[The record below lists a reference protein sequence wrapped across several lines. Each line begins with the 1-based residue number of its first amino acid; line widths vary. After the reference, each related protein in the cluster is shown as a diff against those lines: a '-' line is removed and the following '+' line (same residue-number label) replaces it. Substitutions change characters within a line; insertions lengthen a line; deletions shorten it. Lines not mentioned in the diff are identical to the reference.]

1 MVLSGDRQ
9 TGNTNCRRIKE
20 NSPESTYNEHFSIT
34 ARRLF
39 DQPTVTPCLAVI
51 LFPHD
56 CHADQGAE
64 EEEETSADLS
74 ATILVSTIDGRLRAL
89 DAETGQIKWTL
100 QEEPVLRSPSSVKQ
114 GFTFLP
120 NPLDGS
126 LYVLKNSSLKRL
138 PFNIPQLVHA
148 SPCKGNDGILYAG
161 SKKDVWFGIDP
172 KTGLKVETLSSA
184 SADRICPAN
193 QKRTIFLGRTEYR
206 VSMFDE
212 KNRGKTWNATFNDY
226 SAHLLP
232 EVNSWPFKYYAS
244 SSHGYILTFDK
255 DTGEM
260 RWEQDLKQPVVA
272 LYLLKD
278 DGLHKLPFEVMG
290 KETMENVAKV
300 SREKTVYCSEN
311 D

>member
-1 MVLSGDRQ
+1 MKVVFHLCTIIFLLLFTSG
-9 TGNTNCRRIKE
+9 TFC
-20 NSPESTYNEHFSIT
+20 STPGFPNEDDSVE
-34 ARRLF
+34 
-39 DQPTVTPCLAVI
+39 D
-51 LFPHD
+51 D
-56 CHADQGAE
+56 SAE
-64 EEEETSADLS
+64 
-74 ATILVSTIDGRLRAL
+74 TILVSTIDGRLRAL
-89 DAETGQIKWTL
+89 NSLTGEVKWTL
-100 QEEPVLRSPSSVKQ
+100 QEEPVLRSPSAVKQ

-120 NPLDGS
+120 NPIDGS
-126 LYVLKNSSLKRL
+126 LYVLKNSSLKKL

-172 KTGLKVETLSSA
+172 KTGLKMETLSSA

-193 QKRTIFLGRTEYR
+193 QKQTIFLGRTEYR

-232 EVNSWPFKYYAS
+232 EVNTWPFKHYAS

-255 DTGEM
+255 ETGEM
-260 RWEQDLKQPVVA
+260 KWEADLKQPVVA
-272 LYLLKD
+272 LYLLRD

-290 KETMENVAKV
+290 KETMENVAKGLNGKLPANWKL
-300 SREKTVYCSEN
+300 SKTLL
-311 D
+311 